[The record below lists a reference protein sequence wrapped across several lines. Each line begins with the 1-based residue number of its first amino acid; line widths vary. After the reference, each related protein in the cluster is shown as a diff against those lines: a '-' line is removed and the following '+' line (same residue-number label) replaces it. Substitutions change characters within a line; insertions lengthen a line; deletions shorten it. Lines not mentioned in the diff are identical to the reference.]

1 MISRHPRT
9 RHTTALRRVT
19 AAALGAALLL
29 SVSACS
35 AAVDDEAAAP
45 AADQAFTT
53 VTEGT
58 LTCAMSGEY
67 RPFNFYD
74 ESNELVGFD
83 VDICNGIAEE
93 LGLEAEP
100 VTGAF
105 NSLIAGLTSDRYD
118 AIIGSMSST
127 EERLAQVDFTE
138 SYYATGAELFVATD
152 SSITDVADLKDATV
166 GVALGTTFEEYAR
179 TLEGVSDVTTFQADI
194 DALRDL
200 EAGRVDAVIT
210 QGFMGRYLAKNADLK
225 VDAVGDVLF
234 PDVAAIPVNK
244 ENPELLDAINAAL
257 VTMHEDGTYEAI
269 SIDWFGEDIS

>member
-1 MISRHPRT
+1 MVTRLPRT
-9 RHTTALRRVT
+9 ADSRSIT
-19 AAALGAALLL
+19 AAVLGAVLLL
-29 SVSACS
+29 SLTACS
-35 AAVDDEAAAP
+35 DGSGDEAQAP
-45 AADQAFTT
+45 SADLALST

-83 VDICNGIAEE
+83 VDVCNGIADE
-93 LGLEAEP
+93 LNLTAKP

-105 NSLIAGLTSDRYD
+105 NSLIAGLTSNRYD

-127 EERLAQVDFTE
+127 EERQTQVDFTE
-138 SYYATGAELFVATD
+138 PYYATGAELFVATD
-152 SSITDVADLKDATV
+152 SSITGIADLDDAIV

-179 TLEGVSDVTTFQADI
+179 TLDGVSAVTTYQADI
-194 DALRDL
+194 DALQDL
-200 EAGRVDAVIT
+200 QAGRVDAVIT
-210 QGFMGRYLAKNADLK
+210 QGFMGRYLAKNADLR

-234 PDVAAIPVNK
+234 PDVAAIPVSK
-244 ENPELLDAINAAL
+244 DNPELLAAINAAL
-257 VTMHEDGTYEAI
+257 VTMHENGAYEAI

>member
-1 MISRHPRT
+1 MITCLPRT
-9 RHTTALRRVT
+9 AGSRRIT
-19 AAALGAALLL
+19 AAAVGAVLVMSLT
-29 SVSACS
+29 ACS
-35 AAVDDEAAAP
+35 DGSGDETETP
-45 AADQAFTT
+45 AADQAFST
-53 VTEGT
+53 VTDGT

-74 ESNELVGFD
+74 ESDELVGFD
-83 VDICNGIAEE
+83 VDVCNGIAEE
-93 LGLEAEP
+93 LNLTAKP

-105 NSLIAGLTSDRYD
+105 NSLIAGLTSNRYD

-152 SSITDVADLKDATV
+152 ASITGVADLDDAIV

-179 TLEGVSDVTTFQADI
+179 TLDGVSEVTTYQADI

-200 EAGRVDAVIT
+200 QAGRVDAVIT

-234 PDVAAIPVNK
+234 PDVAAIPVSK
-244 ENPELLDAINAAL
+244 DNPELLAAINAAL
-257 VTMHEDGTYEAI
+257 VTMHENGAYEAI